1 MEEPERAWDVLSR
14 CLLWVDRFPYFPQT
28 IYTDELA
35 LDDHS
40 RGWSLQISAGAGAQ
54 AIIHGVFGL
63 MPQDDGSLVVRP
75 HYNKS
80 LDTATL
86 NGYRFRNHLYN
97 LRMDAKTF
105 QVVRD
110 GVPLA
115 EERHGKSITIT
126 EQGEVRQDKSGAGLE
141 TER

>member
-1 MEEPERAWDVLSR
+1 M
-14 CLLWVDRFPYFPQT
+14 Q
-28 IYTDELA
+28 
-35 LDDHS
+35 DHE

-75 HYNKS
+75 NYNKS

-86 NGYRFRNHLYN
+86 KGFRFRDHLYD

-115 EERHGKSITIT
+115 EERHGKSITFT
-126 EQGEVRQDKSGAGLE
+126 EQGEVRQDKSGSGL
-141 TER
+141 

>member
-1 MEEPERAWDVLSR
+1 M
-14 CLLWVDRFPYFPQT
+14 Q
-28 IYTDELA
+28 
-35 LDDHS
+35 DHE

-63 MPQDDGSLVVRP
+63 MPQDEGSLVVRP

-86 NGYRFRNHLYN
+86 KGFRFRDHLYN

-105 QVVRD
+105 QVFRD

-115 EERHGKSITIT
+115 EERHGKYLTVT
-126 EQGEVRQDKSGAGLE
+126 EQGKVRRD
-141 TER
+141 R

>member
-1 MEEPERAWDVLSR
+1 MASA
-14 CLLWVDRFPYFPQT
+14 YGA
-28 IYTDELA
+28 ELG
-35 LDDHS
+35 LHVFLPPLGNDHP
-40 RGWSLQISAGAGAQ
+40 AGPRRVG
-54 AIIHGVFGL
+54 
-63 MPQDDGSLVVRP
+63 D
-75 HYNKS
+75 
-80 LDTATL
+80 
-86 NGYRFRNHLYN
+86 HLYD

-126 EQGEVRQDKSGAGLE
+126 EQGEVRLDKSGSGLE